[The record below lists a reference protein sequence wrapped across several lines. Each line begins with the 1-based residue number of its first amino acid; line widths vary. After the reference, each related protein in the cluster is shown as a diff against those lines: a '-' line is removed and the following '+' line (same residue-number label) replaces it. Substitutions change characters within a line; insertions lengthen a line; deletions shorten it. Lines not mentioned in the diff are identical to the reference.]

1 MGLFLDACWWIT
13 RKTDQMLNA
22 ILPPERVVLPT
33 RPGQQE
39 CPACPLAVRSLHA
52 AAHNALVEYDREQGR
67 DMARFRRKMA
77 ALAAE
82 VEAFQ
87 PVVDRH
93 FAEAN
98 SGPITDDELR
108 AMMRGTDR

>member
-1 MGLFLDACWWIT
+1 MGLFLDACWWVT
-13 RKTDQMLNA
+13 RATDRTLA
-22 ILPPERVVLPT
+22 ALLPAPPLPT
-33 RPGQQE
+33 RPGQQQ

-52 AAHNALVEYDREQGR
+52 AAHNAIIEYDREQGR

-87 PVVDRH
+87 PVMDRH
-93 FAEAN
+93 FAHAD
-98 SGPITDDELR
+98 PADD
-108 AMMRGTDR
+108 AMWRVLTRGTD